1 MKYQQQRLDSKD
13 VRGGS
18 CQTYQLGRFLN
29 EPADY
34 KSLMVQTE
42 KFCGDTRNAEHMA
55 VLEKKIQVI
64 DFILQRQ

>member
-1 MKYQQQRLDSKD
+1 MKYQQQGLCSKE
-13 VRGGS
+13 VKGGS
-18 CQTYQLGRFLN
+18 CQTYQLARFLN

-34 KSLMVQTE
+34 KSLIVQTE
-42 KFCGDTRNAEHMA
+42 KFCGDSRNADHMA